1 MKILV
6 LLSSTI
12 DNDSRVKNL
21 ISVLS
26 NNKKNLIF
34 LQYVKKDSNIKD
46 YNFHKSNVIVKSYSD
61 FSVKDY
67 NFLKSNV
74 IVKSYSDFS
83 VIEFIRYLLK
93 FKKLNKLNKKSNPRD
108 LYFHN
113 SKINFLYLSFRNL
126 YSSLYAVSYSLI
138 RNLYS
143 SLYAVSYSLIRRLLN
158 ILNNCFLLLNSN
170 IRPYRFRSDAL
181 KFKPDIVHAND
192 LSTLPLGALIKKKC
206 NAKLIYDSHELE
218 TDRNLKLSYLEKLI
232 RFNTEKKNI
241 KLADKVITVSESI
254 ANYLSNLYSIKK
266 PLVIY
271 NTSNLK
277 SSKKE
282 QSAKKNILDDY
293 IKDFNKANII
303 LYIGLVSFNRGIE
316 NLIEVFTRY
325 FQEPINKKTN
335 YLFII
340 GPVSPLF
347 RAFNLD
353 IFDLN
358 ESNNIHIL
366 PPVSQNEIARI
377 CKNAN
382 VSVIPIQ
389 NCCKSYDFALPN
401 KLFES
406 VFSNLPVAASNLSE
420 LSKFIKKYKCGELFN
435 PTDLEDIAKK
445 ITKILLSDKK
455 KYIND
460 RKIEEINKI
469 YSSDV
474 QNQNIINLY
483 YKI

>member
-46 YNFHKSNVIVKSYSD
+46 YNFHN
-61 FSVKDY
+61 
-67 NFLKSNV
+67 SNV

-93 FKKLNKLNKKSNPRD
+93 FKKLNKLNKKSNPRG

-113 SKINFLYLSFRNL
+113 SKINFLYVSF
-126 YSSLYAVSYSLI
+126 

-170 IRPYRFRSDAL
+170 IRLYRFRSDAL

-271 NTSNLK
+271 NTPNLK

-483 YKI
+483 SKI